1 MSFSNPLYS
10 KSRGALAVAPHAQ
23 AAQSGADVLADGGN
37 AIEACVAM
45 AATLAAVYPHM
56 TGLGGDS
63 FWLLHQPGDP
73 VRSIL
78 GCGRSAAGIDRAH
91 YLDAGYSRIPYR
103 GSQAANTVAGTVS
116 GLDQAL
122 AISNR
127 QWQGKLPLWRLL
139 GDAIGYCRE
148 GYSVTASQA
157 SATAGKLDELAGQP
171 GFAERFLD
179 GGKPPEAGSRL
190 TQPALADT
198 LERLAEAGLDDFYR
212 GELAGLIGDELGQIG
227 SPVTRDDLARH
238 RAQLADPV
246 RLRTATAEL
255 FTTPAPTQGV
265 ATLMLLGQFARRPEG
280 VASREDADTVHWL
293 VEATKRAF
301 ELRNRQVRDPELMEQ
316 PAQALLDADR
326 LDALA
331 AAIDGR
337 QAAPWGAATSP
348 ADTTWFGAIDAA
360 GRSVSCIQSIY
371 HEFGSGVVLPGTGL
385 CWQNRGASFSL
396 EAGHPLQLT
405 PDTLPFHTLCPSM
418 AHFDD
423 GRRMVFGTMGGDGQ
437 PQTQAILFTR
447 YADYGQPLDQ
457 AVAAPRWVLGRT
469 WGDQSDNLK
478 LEARFDPALIEV
490 LRQRGH
496 DLVLID
502 EYDETVG
509 HAGAVV
515 RHPDGLVEGAA
526 DPRSDGAA
534 IATAGGGRV

>member
-1 MSFSNPLYS
+1 MSLSNPLYS
-10 KSRGALAVAPHAQ
+10 KSRGGLAVAPHAQ
-23 AAQSGADVLADGGN
+23 AAQSGADVLAAGGN

-56 TGLGGDS
+56 TGLGGDG
-63 FWLLHQPGDP
+63 FWLLHQPGGQ
-73 VRSIL
+73 VQSVL
-78 GCGRSAAGIDRAH
+78 GCGRSAMGIDREH
-91 YLDAGYSRIPYR
+91 YLDAGYTSIPYR

-116 GLDQAL
+116 GWEQAL
-122 AISNR
+122 EISNR
-127 QWQGKLPLWRLL
+127 QWHGKLPLSHLL
-139 GDAIGYCRE
+139 GDAIRYCRE
-148 GYSVTASQA
+148 GYRVTESQA
-157 SATAGKLDELAGQP
+157 SATAGGLDQLAKQP
-171 GFAERFLD
+171 GFAELFLCD
-179 GGKPPEAGSRL
+179 GKPPVAGSLL

-198 LERLAEAGLDDFYR
+198 LERLAEAGLDDFYH
-212 GELAGLIGDELGQIG
+212 GELARLISHDLAQIG
-227 SPVTRDDLARH
+227 SPLTRGDLVQH
-238 RAQLADPV
+238 RAQLAEPV
-246 RLRTATAEL
+246 CLRTATAEI
-255 FTTPAPTQGV
+255 FSTPAPTQGV

-280 VASREDADTVHWL
+280 LATREDVDTVHWL

-301 ELRNRQVRDPELMEQ
+301 EIRNRQVRAPDLMGE
-316 PAQALLDADR
+316 PAQALLGDDR

-331 AAIDGR
+331 ATIDAR
-337 QAAPWGAATSP
+337 TAAPWGAATNP
-348 ADTTWFGAIDAA
+348 ADTTWFGAIDAE

-371 HEFGSGVVLPGTGL
+371 HEFGSGVVLPATGI

-405 PDTLPFHTLCPSM
+405 PQTLPFHTLCPSM

-447 YADYGQPLDQ
+447 YADYGQPLEQ

-469 WGDQSDNLK
+469 WGDHSDNLK

-496 DLVLID
+496 DLMLID
-502 EYDETVG
+502 DYDETVG

-515 RHPDGLVEGAA
+515 WHPYGLVEGAA

-534 IATAGGGRV
+534 IAPTGGGKA